1 MMPMAPPQFANMPVM
16 IQGIPAD
23 VIEALRAEAKQQAEA
38 QLSQQ
43 TAAFNK
49 HLHLA
54 RVRVAE
60 LEKRVRVAEAE
71 GDEMS
76 TKLTT
81 VELEKAQA
89 DRAREEVHAKLEQV
103 AKGTYEGERVQELEE
118 ELRVLKEE
126 KEDMDGLKRQVL
138 ILSKELKKRM
148 KADAEQKEQE
158 ELRKSRSEDPEEADT
173 DYTVTDSRS
182 GSDTE

>member
-1 MMPMAPPQFANMPVM
+1 MPMAPPQFANMPVI

-38 QLSQQ
+38 QFSQQ
-43 TAAFNK
+43 RAACDK

-71 GDEMS
+71 GDAMS

-89 DRAREEVHAKLEQV
+89 LASKQEVQAKLEQV
-103 AKGTYEGERVQELEE
+103 AKGTYEGERVHELEE
-118 ELRVLKEE
+118 ELRVMKAER
-126 KEDMDGLKRQVL
+126 EDMDGLKRQVL

-148 KADAEQKEQE
+148 KAEAEQKEQE
-158 ELRKSRSEDPEEADT
+158 QLRKSRSEDPEETDT

-182 GSDTE
+182 GSDSE